1 MNRSEPAPTRAAM
14 NLSAPFVRR
23 SIATTLLTIAVALAG
38 VVAFN
43 LLPVSPMPRVDVPTI
58 SVTANLPGADP
69 RTMAT
74 SVTTPL
80 ERQLGRIAGITEMT
94 SNSPQASSRITLQF
108 DLDRNIDGAARD
120 VQAAINAARIDLPA
134 TLRSNPS
141 YNKVNP
147 ADAPIMLLGLTSDT
161 LTQGQIYDSAST
173 ILAQKLSQVSGVG
186 SVTVGGSSLPGVR
199 VELKPEALNHY
210 GISLEQVRTALANTN
225 ANRPKGFVEDGAR
238 QWQIATN
245 DQAKTAE
252 QYQSLVVA
260 YRNGAPVLL
269 SNIGNVVDS
278 VEDLR
283 HAGMADGKTAV
294 LIIISKQPNANI
306 IETVDRI
313 RALLP
318 QLKAS
323 IPAAVDM
330 TVSLD
335 KTTTIRAA
343 LHDVERTLCL
353 SVALVIMVVF
363 LFLRNGRAT
372 LIPSVAVPISLIGTF
387 GIMYLCGYS
396 LDNFSLMALTIS
408 TGFVVDDAI
417 VVLENVSRHMEEGM
431 APMQAALR
439 GAREVGFTVLSMSIS
454 LVAVF
459 IPLLMMGG
467 IIGRL
472 FHEFA
477 ITLSAAVLV
486 SLVVS
491 LTTTP
496 MMCARLL
503 KHEPN
508 RPHGRFY
515 LAGERF
521 FAWLLARY
529 ESSLGR
535 ALKHPKIT
543 MLAMFAVI
551 GLNIYLYTIVPKGFF
566 PQQDTG
572 VIQGSIVADQS
583 TSFQAIRA
591 KLVGFADIIRVDP
604 AVASVTGFTGG
615 SQRNT
620 GMMFISL
627 KPLNERKVSAD
638 DVINRLR
645 GKLAK
650 VPGATL
656 FLQASQDINVGGRM
670 SNSQYQYALQG
681 DNLRDLT
688 TWSPRILK
696 ILQDLPQ
703 LVDVNSNQQDK
714 GLQITLTIDRDTAA
728 RLGVTETEIDA
739 ALYDAFG
746 QRLVSV
752 IYEAKNQY
760 HVVMEV
766 APEYWQRPET
776 LKGIYVSSRGGTL
789 VPLSAFSRFEPTNT
803 TLSVNHQGQFP
814 AMTMSFNL
822 PPKVVLSDAVK
833 AIDDAVAQSG
843 MPASIRA
850 SFQGTAQTFQASLTS
865 LPFLILAAL
874 FTIYIVLGVLYESY
888 VHPITIIS
896 TLPSAGV
903 GALLA
908 LLLCQMELSVMA
920 FIGIILLIGIV
931 KKNAIM
937 MIDFA
942 LMAQR
947 SEGRVPLDAIR
958 QACLLRF
965 RPIMMTTMAALL
977 GALPLALGSGTG
989 SELRRPLGVTIVG
1002 GLIVSQ
1008 MLTLYTT
1015 PVVYLYMDRFRTWW
1029 NGVWAN
1035 WRSRPSEATPDAP
1048 RLYKSY

>member
-1 MNRSEPAPTRAAM
+1 M
-14 NLSAPFVRR
+14 NLSALFIRR
-23 SIATTLLTIAVALAG
+23 PIATTLLTIGVALAG
-38 VVAFN
+38 MVAFN
-43 LLPVSPMPRVDVPTI
+43 LLPVSPMPRVDIPTI
-58 SVTANLPGADP
+58 SVMATLPGADP
-69 RTMAT
+69 ETMAT
-74 SVTTPL
+74 SVSTPL
-80 ERQLGRIAGITEMT
+80 ERQLGRIAGVSEMT
-94 SNSPQASSRITLQF
+94 SNSALASSRITLQF
-108 DLDRNIDGAARD
+108 DLGRDIDGAARD
-120 VQAAINAARIDLPA
+120 VEAAINAARIDLPA
-134 TLRSNPS
+134 TLRTNPT
-141 YNKVNP
+141 YRKVNP
-147 ADAPIMLLGLTSDT
+147 ADAPIMILALSSNT

-186 SVTVGGSSLPGVR
+186 NVNVGGSSLPGVR
-199 VELKPEALNHY
+199 VELNPDALNHY
-210 GISLEQVRTALANTN
+210 GVALEDVRTALLNTN
-225 ANRPKGFVEDGAR
+225 ANQPKGFVEDGDR

-245 DQAKTAE
+245 DQAKKAD
-252 QYQSLVVA
+252 QYQSLVIA

-269 SNIGNVVDS
+269 SNIGTVVDS

-283 HAGMADGKTAV
+283 NAGMANGKPSIL
-294 LIIISKQPNANI
+294 LIIFKQPDANI
-306 IETVDRI
+306 IETVDRV
-313 RALLP
+313 RAMLP

-323 IPAAVDM
+323 IPAAIDM

-335 KTTTIRAA
+335 KTTTIRAS
-343 LHDVERTLCL
+343 LHDVERTLCI

-372 LIPSVAVPISLIGTF
+372 FIPSVAVPISLIGTF

-431 APMQAALR
+431 APIQAALR

-454 LVAVF
+454 LIAVF
-459 IPLLMMGG
+459 IPLLLMGG
-467 IIGRL
+467 IIGRI

-486 SLVVS
+486 SLIVS
-491 LTTTP
+491 LSTTP
-496 MMCARLL
+496 MMCSRLL
-503 KHEPN
+503 KHQPD
-508 RPHGRFY
+508 RQRGRFY
-515 LAGERF
+515 LASERF
-521 FAWLLARY
+521 FGWLLSHY
-529 ESSLGR
+529 ESSLER
-535 ALKHPKIT
+535 VLKHPKTT
-543 MLAMFAVI
+543 MLVMFAVI
-551 GLNIYLYTIVPKGFF
+551 ALNIFLYTVVPKGFF

-572 VIQGSIVADQS
+572 VIQGSIVADQA
-583 TSFQAIRA
+583 TSFQAMRP
-591 KLVGFADIIRVDP
+591 KLAGYIDIIGADP

-620 GMMFISL
+620 GNMFIAL
-627 KPLNERKVSAD
+627 KPLTERKVSAD

-650 VPGATL
+650 IPGATL
-656 FLQASQDINVGGRM
+656 FLQAAQDISVGARG

-681 DNLRDLT
+681 DNLSELNS
-688 TWSPRILK
+688 WSPRILK
-696 ILQDLPQ
+696 ILQNLPQ

-714 GLQITLTIDRDTAA
+714 GLQVTLDIDRATAA
-728 RLGVTETEIDA
+728 RLGVTESAIDA

-776 LKGIYVSSRGGTL
+776 LKGIYVANRL
-789 VPLSAFSRFEPTNT
+789 DQLIPLSAFSHFVPTNT

-814 AMTMSFNL
+814 AMTISFNL
-822 PPKVVLSDAVK
+822 PPNGVLSDAVD
-833 AIDDAVAQSG
+833 AINDAVAHSG
-843 MPASIRA
+843 MPGTIHA
-850 SFQGTAQTFQASLTS
+850 SFQGTAKTFQASLSS

-874 FTIYIVLGVLYESY
+874 FTIYIVLGILYESY
-888 VHPITIIS
+888 VHPITILS

-908 LLLCQMELSVMA
+908 LLLCKMDLSVMG

-942 LMAQR
+942 LVAQR
-947 SEGRVPLDAIR
+947 SEGKSPLDAIR
-958 QACLLRF
+958 QACILRF

-977 GALPLALGSGTG
+977 GALPLALGAGTG

-1002 GLIVSQ
+1002 GLIFSQ

-1029 NGVWAN
+1029 KGIWAG
-1035 WRSRPSEATPDAP
+1035 RR
-1048 RLYKSY
+1048 RLSPEDEYSAEPL